1 MGEKMEG
8 LARREW
14 RSHWT
19 VVLAGLFGV
28 GLTSIHVYTI
38 GPFIAPLEQEFG
50 WTRAQIS
57 AGVGVSTFIGAVL
70 SPFVGMLIDKLGPR
84 RIAIP
89 GSLIFFAGTALLS
102 QTTGNVWVWWSLW
115 IVIAA
120 GGLTIKPTIWT
131 IAVASLFDKGRGLA
145 LAVTLCGTAL
155 ASGIM
160 PSVATALI
168 DSYGWRTAYP
178 LMAALVFV
186 ITFPLFWF
194 FLDSAADKRR
204 RQPAAQ
210 HREQPPLLGVSAREA
225 FASLRFYK
233 LSLAAFVF
241 TIAAIGIVS
250 NLVPIL
256 TSLDIGRA
264 QAAGIAGLAGITS
277 VIGRLC
283 TGWLIDRLNGN
294 IVGGLAVLVPVASC
308 ILILSMPGSIEAI
321 VVAVVILG
329 LALGAELD
337 IIAYLTTRHFGT
349 ARYGTIFGT
358 VSALW
363 SLAVTIGPTLANYIY
378 DQTGSYL
385 PAIWA
390 FLPLFAIASLSLLT
404 LGAFPDFGTRAAPVG
419 AD

>member
-1 MGEKMEG
+1 MAEKNERG
-8 LARREW
+8 TLQEW
-14 RSHWT
+14 RRHWT

-57 AGVGVSTFIGAVL
+57 AGVGVSTFIGAVF
-70 SPFVGMLIDKLGPR
+70 SPFMGMLIDKFGPR

-102 QTTGNVWVWWSLW
+102 RSSSSVWMWWSLW

-131 IAVASLFDKGRGLA
+131 MAVASLFDKGRGLA

-160 PSVATALI
+160 PLVATALI

-204 RQPAAQ
+204 REPTAQ
-210 HREQPPLLGVSAREA
+210 HDDQPLLLGVSAREA
-225 FASLRFYK
+225 FRSIRFYK

-264 QAAGIAGLAGITS
+264 EAAGIAGLAGITS
-277 VIGRLC
+277 LVGRLS

-294 IVGGLAVLVPVASC
+294 IVGGLAVLIPVVSC
-308 ILILSMPGSIEAI
+308 VLILSLPGSVEAI
-321 VVAVVILG
+321 VLAVVILG

-390 FLPLFAIASLSLLT
+390 FLPLFVIASISLLT
-404 LGAFPDFGTRAAPVG
+404 LGAFPAFGGKSLPG
-419 AD
+419 SQD